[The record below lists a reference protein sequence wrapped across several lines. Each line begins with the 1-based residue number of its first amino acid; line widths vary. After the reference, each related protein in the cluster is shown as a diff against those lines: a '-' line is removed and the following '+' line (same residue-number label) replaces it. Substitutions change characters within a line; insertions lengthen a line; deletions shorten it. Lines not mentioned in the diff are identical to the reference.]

1 MKEIKRKDEILVSYQ
16 QIIISNIG
24 ISPPH
29 FEWSVQDY
37 KKGYAAD
44 EYAVSF
50 AALSNSSAEIQVV
63 QDQPELNSKHE
74 FTCKVPFRVVNGAV
88 EIKSILSKK
97 SVYEISAGNYYIT
110 FLAIPLEEKT
120 KNGLYRVKYIFQ
132 FSKAGL

>member
-29 FEWSVQDY
+29 FEWSAQDY

-63 QDQPELNSKHE
+63 QDQPELNSNPE

-97 SVYEISAGNYYIT
+97 LVYEIPAGNYYIT

>member
-1 MKEIKRKDEILVSYQ
+1 MREIKRKDEILVSYH

-24 ISPPH
+24 ISSPH
-29 FEWSVQDY
+29 FEWSGQDY
-37 KKGYAAD
+37 EKGYAAD
-44 EYAVSF
+44 EFAVSF

-63 QDQPELNSKHE
+63 QDQPELNFKPE

-97 SVYEISAGNYYIT
+97 LVYEIPAGNYYIT